1 MSTKKAKKWQIL
13 SKIKQKII
21 DEYHEYLPLVLQLLS
36 NRNITEKEKIKD
48 FLEGDYE
55 KNSHDPFL
63 FQDMKQAVDLTIDHI
78 KKGNKITVYGDYDA
92 DGVTSSAILFELLSL
107 FKAEVDVYI
116 PHRVKEG
123 YGVNKQAV
131 DLIAKNNTKLIITVD
146 TGIRSK
152 KEINYAR
159 ELGVDVIVTDHHV
172 PPNKLSDYPECLI
185 INSAITADKYPDNFL
200 AGVGVAFKFAK
211 ALIDSSK
218 LSKKD
223 KQDLSYRFLD
233 LVAIGTVADCVRLT
247 GENRILVKKGL
258 EILSNTKRI
267 GLNSLYEIAKINNNN
282 KIDTWNIGFQIGPR
296 LNAAGRLDH
305 ANTAYQ
311 LLITKDSDEAKKL
324 AQELNTSN
332 QERQQITDE
341 IFLEVEE
348 QIDIKNDNILIG
360 VYDFENNKSEKETA
374 WNEGVV
380 GLVAGKIA
388 NKYFRPS
395 LVITKT
401 KNGYKGSG
409 RSIPCFNLIQAIEK
423 CSSLL
428 DKYGGHPQACGF
440 SFSKENLDNFV
451 NKIKDITKKEITQDM
466 MRPIIKI
473 DAILNFEEINEDLY
487 EKISALAP
495 YGQGNERPIF
505 LSENVKIFDI
515 TTMGMEG
522 QHIKFKLKNDKSG
535 FINAISFNGSGTWKD
550 FAIND
555 IINIVYNLDL
565 NVFNGRTEVQLKVV
579 DIKKEKREQL

>member
-1 MSTKKAKKWQIL
+1 MQEKKWQIL
-13 SKIKQKII
+13 PKIKEEII
-21 DEYHEYLPLVLQLLS
+21 SEYSEYLPLVLQLLY
-36 NRNITEKEKIKD
+36 NRGIKGKEEIKY

-78 KKGNKITVYGDYDA
+78 KKGNKITIYGDYDA
-92 DGVTSSAILFELLSL
+92 DGVTSSAILVELFKL
-107 FKAEVDVYI
+107 FKADTDVYI
-116 PHRVKEG
+116 PHRVNEG
-123 YGVNKQAV
+123 YGVNRSAV

-152 KEINYAR
+152 KEIAYAR
-159 ELGVDVIVTDHHV
+159 ESGIDVIVTDHHV
-172 PPNKLSDYPECLI
+172 PPNELSEYPECLI
-185 INSAITADKYPDNFL
+185 INPAITADKYPDNFL
-200 AGVGVAFKFAK
+200 SGAGVAFKFAK

-218 LSKKD
+218 LREED
-223 KQDLSYRFLD
+223 RQNLSYRFLD
-233 LVAIGTVADCVRLT
+233 LVAIGTVADCVSLT

-267 GLNSLYEIAKINNNN
+267 GLTSLYEIAKINDNN
-282 KIDTWNIGFQIGPR
+282 KIDTWNIGFQIAPR

-311 LLITKDSDEAKKL
+311 LLITKDIDEAKKL
-324 AQELNTSN
+324 AQELNNSN

-348 QIDIKNDNILIG
+348 QINIKNDNILIG
-360 VYDFENNKSEKETA
+360 IYNLENNKPEKKTA

-401 KNGYKGSG
+401 ENGYKGSG
-409 RSIPCFNLIQAIEK
+409 RSIPCFNLIKAIEQ
-423 CSSLL
+423 CADFL

-440 SFSKENLDNFV
+440 SFSEKNLDNFV
-451 NKIKDITKKEITQDM
+451 NKIKNLAKKEITEGM
-466 MRPIIKI
+466 MKPIIKI
-473 DAILNFEEINEDLY
+473 DAILNFEKIDEDLY

-495 YGQGNERPIF
+495 YGQGNERPVF
-505 LSENVKIFDI
+505 LSENIKIFDI
-515 TTMGMEG
+515 MTMGMEG

-535 FINAISFNGSGTWKD
+535 FINAISFGGSERWKN
-550 FAIND
+550 FAIGD

-565 NVFNGRTEVQLKVV
+565 NVFNGRSEVQLKVV
-579 DIKKEKREQL
+579 DIKKEKREHL

>member
-1 MSTKKAKKWQIL
+1 MSTKKQKNWQIL
-13 SKIKQKII
+13 PKIKQEII
-21 DEYHEYLPLVLQLLS
+21 NEYPEYLPLVLQLLH
-36 NRNITEKEKIKD
+36 NRGITEKEEIKD

-63 FQDMKQAVDLTIDHI
+63 FRDMKEAVDLTIRHI
-78 KKGNKITVYGDYDA
+78 KKSNKITIYGDYDA

-107 FKAEVDVYI
+107 FRADVDVYI

-152 KEINYAR
+152 KEIAYAR
-159 ELGVDVIVTDHHV
+159 ELGIDVIVTDHHV
-172 PPNKLSDYPECLI
+172 PPNELSEYPKCLI
-185 INSAITADKYPDNFL
+185 INPAITADKYPYNFL
-200 AGVGVAFKFAK
+200 SGAGAAFKFAK

-218 LSKKD
+218 LSKED
-223 KQDLSYRFLD
+223 KQNLGYRLLD

-267 GLNSLYEIAKINNNN
+267 GLISLYDAAKINNNN
-282 KIDTWNIGFQIGPR
+282 KIDTWNIGFQIAPR

-305 ANTAYQ
+305 ANMAYQ
-311 LLITKDSDEAKKL
+311 LLITKNIDEAKKL
-324 AQELNTSN
+324 ALELNARN

-348 QIDIKNDNILIG
+348 QIDIKNDNVLVGIYNLK
-360 VYDFENNKSEKETA
+360 NNKSEKKTV

-380 GLVAGKIA
+380 GLVAGKIV

-409 RSIPCFNLIQAIEK
+409 RSIPSFNLIKAIAK
-423 CSSLL
+423 CADFL

-440 SFSKENLDNFV
+440 SFSEKNLDNFV
-451 NKIKDITKKEITQDM
+451 NKIKNIAKKEITKDM
-466 MRPIIKI
+466 MKPVVKI

-495 YGQGNERPIF
+495 YGQGNERPVF
-505 LSENVKIFDI
+505 LSENIQIFDI
-515 TTMGMEG
+515 MTMGMEG

-535 FINAISFNGSGTWKD
+535 FINAISFNGSETWKN
-550 FAIND
+550 FSISD

-565 NVFNGRTEVQLKVV
+565 NVFNGRTEAQLKVV
-579 DIKKEKREQL
+579 DIRKQNL

>member
-1 MSTKKAKKWQIL
+1 MSSKQKKWQVL
-13 SKIKQKII
+13 PNIKKEII
-21 DEYHEYLPLVLQLLS
+21 SEYPEYFPLVLQLLY
-36 NRNITEKEKIKD
+36 NRGITEKEKIKN
-48 FLEGDYE
+48 FLEGGYE

-78 KKGNKITVYGDYDA
+78 KKGNKITIYGDYDA
-92 DGVTSSAILFELLSL
+92 DGVTSSAILVELLRL
-107 FKAEVDVYI
+107 FKADVEVYI

-123 YGVNKQAV
+123 YGVNRQAV
-131 DLIAKNNTKLIITVD
+131 DLIAKNDTKLIITVD

-152 KEINYAR
+152 KEIAYAK
-159 ELGVDVIVTDHHV
+159 ELGIDVIVTDHHV
-172 PPNKLSDYPECLI
+172 PPNELSEYPECLI
-185 INSAITADKYPDNFL
+185 INTAIIADKYPDNFL
-200 AGVGVAFKFAK
+200 SGAGVAFKFAK

-218 LSKKD
+218 LSEED
-223 KQDLSYRFLD
+223 KQNLSYRLLD

-258 EILSNTKRI
+258 EVLSNVKRI
-267 GLNSLYEIAKINNNN
+267 GLSSLYEIAKINNNN
-282 KIDTWNIGFQIGPR
+282 KIDTWNIGFQIAPR

-324 AQELNTSN
+324 AQELNNSN
-332 QERQQITDE
+332 QERQQITDK

-348 QIDIKNDNILIG
+348 QINIKDDNILIG
-360 VYDFENNKSEKETA
+360 VYDLENNKSKKETA

-401 KNGYKGSG
+401 ENGYKGSG
-409 RSIPCFNLIQAIEK
+409 RSIPCFNLIQAVEQ
-423 CSSLL
+423 CGSFL

-440 SFSKENLDNFV
+440 SFSEKNLNNFID
-451 NKIKDITKKEITQDM
+451 KIKNIAKKEITQDM
-466 MRPIIKI
+466 MKPIVKI

-495 YGQGNERPIF
+495 YGQGNERSVF
-505 LSENVKIFDI
+505 LSENIRIFDI
-515 TTMGMEG
+515 TTMGMDG

-535 FINAISFNGSGTWKD
+535 FINAISFNGAEKWKD

-555 IINIVYNLDL
+555 NINIVYNLDL
-565 NVFNGRTEVQLKVV
+565 NVFNGRSEVQLKVI
-579 DIKKEKREQL
+579 DIKKYEA

>member
-1 MSTKKAKKWQIL
+1 MSSKQKKWQIL
-13 SKIKQKII
+13 PNIKEEII
-21 DEYHEYLPLVLQLLS
+21 NEYPEYLPLVLQLLH
-36 NRNITEKEKIKD
+36 NRGITEKEEIKN

-63 FQDMKQAVDLTIDHI
+63 FQDMKKAVELTINHI
-78 KKGNKITVYGDYDA
+78 KKRNKITVYGDYDA
-92 DGVTSSAILFELLSL
+92 DGVTSSAILVELFKL

-123 YGVNKQAV
+123 YGVNRQAV

-152 KEINYAR
+152 KEIADAR
-159 ELGVDVIVTDHHV
+159 ELGIDVIVTDHHV
-172 PPNKLSDYPECLI
+172 PPKELNEYPECLI

-233 LVAIGTVADCVRLT
+233 LVAIGTVADCVKLT

-258 EILSNTKRI
+258 EVLSNTKRI
-267 GLNSLYEIAKINNNN
+267 GLSSLYEIAKINNNN

-324 AQELNTSN
+324 AQELNNSN
-332 QERQQITDE
+332 QERQQITEE

-348 QIDIKNDNILIG
+348 QINVKDDNILIG
-360 VYDFENNKSEKETA
+360 VYNLENNKSEKETA

-380 GLVAGKIA
+380 GLVAGKIV

-409 RSIPCFNLIQAIEK
+409 RSIPCFNLIKAIEQ
-423 CSSLL
+423 CADFL

-440 SFSKENLDNFV
+440 SFSEENLDNFV
-451 NKIKDITKKEITQDM
+451 NKIKDIAKKEIIQDM

-495 YGQGNERPIF
+495 YGQGNERPVF
-505 LSENVKIFDI
+505 LSESIKIFDI

-535 FINAISFNGSGTWKD
+535 FINAISFGGSEIWKD
-550 FAIND
+550 FAIGD

-565 NVFNGRTEVQLKVV
+565 NVFNGRSEVQLKMV
-579 DIKKEKREQL
+579 DIKKEKREYS